1 MDTHGWAF
9 ARLASRCWGPRTA
22 GPLCT
27 AGPLH
32 GSWGV
37 CMVSSPC
44 KPPTNHLYVI
54 IWQQVT

>member
-1 MDTHGWAF
+1 MDTHG
-9 ARLASRCWGPRTA
+9 WGPRTA
-22 GPLCT
+22 GPRT